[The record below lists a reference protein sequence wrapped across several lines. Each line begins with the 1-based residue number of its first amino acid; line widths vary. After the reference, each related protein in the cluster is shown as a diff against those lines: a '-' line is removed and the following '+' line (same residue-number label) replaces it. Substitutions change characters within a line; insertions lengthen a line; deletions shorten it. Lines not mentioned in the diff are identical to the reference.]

1 MSDRPIILKSFD
13 HNVTIIE
20 SDDMNDS
27 KRLSFKV
34 ECKNTNAVKHILKKH
49 RRFAFYNHAG
59 LQSIPKN
66 EWAIFEVVFGKFST
80 TTFLLYAD
88 KALGYMIPYK
98 FITSQKDEPNP
109 RQVTLLRTLGL
120 IL

>member
-20 SDDMNDS
+20 RDGVNDS
-27 KRLSFKV
+27 KKFSFEV

-49 RRFAFYNHAG
+49 RRFAFYNHMG
-59 LQSIPKN
+59 LKSIPKN
-66 EWAIFEVVFGKFST
+66 EWTIFELFSSKSPST
-80 TTFLLYAD
+80 LIPVEDCLTF
-88 KALGYMIPYK
+88 YK
-98 FITSQKDEPNP
+98 IKYKIITSQKHEPNP